1 MNTARRVAAGLLIAI
16 FCLFMLNPAAANAAT
31 IGVGQGSSSPNAYT
45 NAYSRA
51 GGSARI
57 GNPINTVHGWN
68 AGCIQDFMG
77 GLSGKAAI
85 MQANCSGPAF
95 FVIYGQWSYIERTW
109 GGAATSIIGYPTNDA
124 YRYGAGWYQN
134 FSGGSWG
141 KTVIARADSTKAEK
155 SVRGNI
161 LTYWLSN
168 GGAIGKFRY
177 PTSDSYPWNGG
188 HRQEFEGGSIYW
200 NATAGAT
207 TLAPPAPTVT
217 REQNAANWAIA
228 EKNSANPNWSDE
240 FGRAWSGY
248 CEGFAEIA
256 YGKSNQF
263 TSALVHYQWQLN
275 NGRISTNTN
284 PPAGALV
291 FYDGGTFGHIGVSI
305 GSGQVISTQG
315 YDGQYLPVWQHSVT
329 GLYNRYLGWAYAP
342 THWVGR

>member
-155 SVRGNI
+155 
-161 LTYWLSN
+161 
-168 GGAIGKFRY
+168 
-177 PTSDSYPWNGG
+177 
-188 HRQEFEGGSIYW
+188 
-200 NATAGAT
+200 
-207 TLAPPAPTVT
+207 
-217 REQNAANWAIA
+217 
-228 EKNSANPNWSDE
+228 
-240 FGRAWSGY
+240 
-248 CEGFAEIA
+248 
-256 YGKSNQF
+256 
-263 TSALVHYQWQLN
+263 
-275 NGRISTNTN
+275 
-284 PPAGALV
+284 
-291 FYDGGTFGHIGVSI
+291 
-305 GSGQVISTQG
+305 
-315 YDGQYLPVWQHSVT
+315 
-329 GLYNRYLGWAYAP
+329 
-342 THWVGR
+342 